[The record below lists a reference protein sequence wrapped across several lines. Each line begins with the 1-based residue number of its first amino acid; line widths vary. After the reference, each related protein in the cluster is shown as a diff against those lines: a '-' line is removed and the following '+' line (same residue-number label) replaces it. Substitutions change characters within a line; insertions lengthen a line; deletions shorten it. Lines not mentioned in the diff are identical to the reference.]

1 MDCGSG
7 IRRGAKSQIQG
18 ANPLGQTR
26 LSGLASAA
34 RLCWALYVRA
44 IRIAGLLVTCAFACA
59 GQSWEIGAAAG
70 YGLYRSASVYAP
82 DGKAIAGIRNRFT
95 LSGVLGQ
102 DLFEYFSG
110 EIRYLYHDGDPYVSA
125 SGGKTNIQGQSHAVH
140 YDVLA
145 HFSRRRSRIRP
156 YLAVGLGAKWY
167 VANGPENPAQPLSD
181 IARLAHTTDLQGLL
195 TAGGGIKLRFG
206 TVLVRL
212 DFRDYLTP
220 FPKGLIV
227 PVPLATARG
236 LFQQFTPLVGVSYSF

>member
-1 MDCGSG
+1 
-7 IRRGAKSQIQG
+7 
-18 ANPLGQTR
+18 
-26 LSGLASAA
+26 
-34 RLCWALYVRA
+34 
-44 IRIAGLLVTCAFACA
+44 
-59 GQSWEIGAAAG
+59 
-70 YGLYRSASVYAP
+70 VYAP